1 MNIREIVGKIK
12 SSKEDGI
19 KEVFLVACG
28 GSLVDMYSSQYF
40 LQSEARELR
49 VLSYTSNEF
58 VHATPKSLGK
68 NSVVIACSHGGNTPE
83 TVEAA
88 KVAREKGAAT
98 ITLTH
103 NKDADLI
110 KYADYNILYEW
121 GNDTSVEDNPMA
133 IILNI
138 AVEILNQT
146 EVYEGYNK
154 FMEGL
159 KIVNDVVKRGQGLVA
174 ERAKKY
180 AEKYKDEP
188 ITYVLGSG
196 ASYGHAY
203 GFSICSLM
211 EMQWM
216 NASAVHSGEYFH
228 GPFEV
233 TDKETL
239 YLLLMN
245 EGRTRELDERA
256 LKFLN
261 KYGAKVEV
269 VDCKE
274 LGISVIDSSVVEF
287 FNPIVFYS
295 ILCVYREEL
304 AKLRNHDLDTRR
316 YMGKVE
322 Y

>member
-28 GSLVDMYSSQYF
+28 GSLVDMYASQYF

-68 NSVVIACSHGGNTPE
+68 DSVVIACSHGGNTPE

-146 EVYEGYNK
+146 EVYEGYNN
-154 FMEGL
+154 L
-159 KIVNDVVKRGQGLVA
+159 
-174 ERAKKY
+174 
-180 AEKYKDEP
+180 
-188 ITYVLGSG
+188 
-196 ASYGHAY
+196 
-203 GFSICSLM
+203 
-211 EMQWM
+211 W
-216 NASAVHSGEYFH
+216 
-228 GPFEV
+228 
-233 TDKETL
+233 
-239 YLLLMN
+239 
-245 EGRTRELDERA
+245 
-256 LKFLN
+256 
-261 KYGAKVEV
+261 KV
-269 VDCKE
+269 
-274 LGISVIDSSVVEF
+274 
-287 FNPIVFYS
+287 
-295 ILCVYREEL
+295 
-304 AKLRNHDLDTRR
+304 
-316 YMGKVE
+316 
-322 Y
+322 